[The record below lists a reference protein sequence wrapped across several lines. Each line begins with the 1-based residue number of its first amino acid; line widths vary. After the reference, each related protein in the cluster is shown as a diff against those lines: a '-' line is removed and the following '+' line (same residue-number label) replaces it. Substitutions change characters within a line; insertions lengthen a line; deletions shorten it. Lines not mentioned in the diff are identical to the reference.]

1 MRRRISLIG
10 ILTVVCIVATSYVYA
25 QEKPLTLSD
34 CVKLAIEKN
43 STLKMAHYS
52 TEMTGAD
59 VLSSWSYILP
69 TIDLRFTAGRYIQGE
84 RLRKMDV
91 QIGTD
96 PETGQV
102 IYAQREVIQS
112 SVERNSYSS
121 SLSYNQTLFDFGRNF
136 TLLNQARA
144 NHNASELTF
153 VSTRQAVVLD
163 VKQKYFELL
172 KGIKLFEVYQE
183 TVNSS
188 EEQLNRTE
196 SMYEIGSVAQ
206 ADVFK
211 ARVTLGNAKINLISQ
226 ENNVDIARGNLN
238 VAMGRSPEMS
248 LRIVEVEPTLTPFPY
263 TFNDALEIAVEKN
276 PELAGLE
283 RTMHGY
289 KLGMRAAK
297 LAFLPSFGIGAYYNR
312 NNEFF
317 DKVYTTDLDRD
328 YSIQFGAS
336 MDLNIFN
343 GFTDKATYNKQ
354 AAYFKNAK
362 EDMANRRR
370 QLVLDV
376 HQAFQNLEAMR
387 KIAEINEDILISA
400 EEDLRLAEE
409 RYRVGAGTL
418 LEINDARVAVTE
430 AKQVLISAK
439 YDTETAKASLEAVMG
454 ILEE

>member
-1 MRRRISLIG
+1 MKDWPFG
-10 ILTVVCIVATSYVYA
+10 CA
-25 QEKPLTLSD
+25 QDKLH
-34 CVKLAIEKN
+34 CVP
-43 STLKMAHYS
+43 MA
-52 TEMTGAD
+52 
-59 VLSSWSYILP
+59 
-69 TIDLRFTAGRYIQGE
+69 
-84 RLRKMDV
+84 
-91 QIGTD
+91 
-96 PETGQV
+96 
-102 IYAQREVIQS
+102 
-112 SVERNSYSS
+112 
-121 SLSYNQTLFDFGRNF
+121 
-136 TLLNQARA
+136 QAR
-144 NHNASELTF
+144 NDGEMM
-153 VSTRQAVVLD
+153 
-163 VKQKYFELL
+163 
-172 KGIKLFEVYQE
+172 KLF
-183 TVNSS
+183 SS
-188 EEQLNRTE
+188 IVHLFNH
-196 SMYEIGSVAQ
+196 
-206 ADVFK
+206 
-211 ARVTLGNAKINLISQ
+211 ISQ
-226 ENNVDIARGNLN
+226 ENSVDIARGNLN

-248 LRIVEVEPTLTPFPY
+248 LRIIEVEPTLTPFPY
-263 TFNDALEIAVEKN
+263 TMNDALEIAIEKN

-343 GFTDKATYNKQ
+343 GFTDKAMYNRQ
-354 AAYFKNAK
+354 SAYYKNAK
-362 EDMANRRR
+362 EDMADRHR

>member
-1 MRRRISLIG
+1 MQRRISLIG
-10 ILTVVCIVATSYVYA
+10 ILIVLFILGTSLVQA
-25 QEKPLTLSD
+25 QESPLTLSD

-43 STLKMAHYS
+43 STLKMAGYS
-52 TEMTGAD
+52 EELAGAD

-69 TIDLRFTAGRYIQGE
+69 RIDLGFTAGRYIQGQ

-102 IYAQREVIQS
+102 IYAQREVVQS
-112 SVERNSYSS
+112 SVERNSYSA

-144 NHNASELTF
+144 NYNASELTYL
-153 VSTRQAVVLD
+153 STRQAVILD

-172 KGIKLFEVYQE
+172 KAIKLLEVYEE
-183 TVNSS
+183 TVSSS

-206 ADVFK
+206 ADVYK
-211 ARVTLGNAKINLISQ
+211 ARVTLGNSKINLISQ
-226 ENNVDIARGNLN
+226 ENNVNIARGNLN

-263 TFNDALEIAVEKN
+263 TMNDALGIAVEKN

-289 KLGMRAAK
+289 KLGMRASK

-343 GFTDKATYNKQ
+343 GFTDKAAYNRQ
-354 AAYFKNAK
+354 SAYYKNAK
-362 EDMANRRR
+362 EDLADRRR